1 MKLLRFWV
9 FGIMSVILLP
19 SNMAAEWQWSVQL
32 PGIISNETNDHPQAF
47 LWIPSDCTQVKAVII
62 GNHNMTEETLFE
74 NSLFRE
80 RLSETGIALIWIT
93 PGWDQRW
100 DITTGC
106 HSTAYMTLR
115 FIDIEN
121 NPCLESQARIY
132 LYQTLCD
139 ILVNC

>member
-1 MKLLRFWV
+1 MGVWNNVRY
-9 FGIMSVILLP
+9 SVTQQYG
-19 SNMAAEWQWSVQL
+19 SRMAVVCTAAVL
-32 PGIISNETNDHPQAF
+32 FPTETNDHPQAF

-106 HSTAYMTLR
+106 QEAL
-115 FIDIEN
+115 
-121 NPCLESQARIY
+121 
-132 LYQTLCD
+132 
-139 ILVNC
+139 